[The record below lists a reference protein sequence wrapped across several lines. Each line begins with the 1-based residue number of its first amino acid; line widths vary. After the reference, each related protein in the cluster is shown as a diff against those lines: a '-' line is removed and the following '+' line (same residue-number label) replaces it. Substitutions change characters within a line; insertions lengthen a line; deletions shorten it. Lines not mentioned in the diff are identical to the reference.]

1 MAGRRQLLTLALLLA
16 SSAGWAEA
24 PSAAEWARL
33 SPQRQ
38 RILAPLA
45 HEWKSL
51 DEVQRLKWLEVAE
64 RFPTLTPEEQQR
76 LQSRMRDWARLTP
89 EQRQQARERY
99 EALRH
104 TSPEQRD
111 RVRQRWSE
119 YDALPEPQKRALT
132 HPAPAENRKSG
143 LIKPLEHAPAA
154 KPPAAD
160 HNPARPK
167 DGTKSGAQ

>member
-1 MAGRRQLLTLALLLA
+1 MAGRRQLLILALLLA
-16 SSAGWAEA
+16 GAAARAEA
-24 PSAAEWARL
+24 PAGTEWTQL

-76 LQSRMRDWARLTP
+76 LQSRMREWARLTP

-119 YDALPEPQKRALT
+119 YDALPEPRKRALT
-132 HPAPAENRKSG
+132 RPDPAEGKKSG
-143 LIKPLEHAPAA
+143 LTKPLEHAPAA
-154 KPPAAD
+154 QPPAAD
-160 HNPARPK
+160 RNPARQK
-167 DGTKSGAQ
+167 DGTTSGAQ